1 MSCLWASA
9 SVLRVSAYVTPV
21 IPIKPYTTSRRQ
33 WKNGTS
39 KTGRNLSQ
47 PVTQRMTSRI
57 HAHVRGWLVCCEV
70 YISKG
75 RLQLPMINFWTS
87 PCVSQER
94 KERRERETSHTT
106 KQHTVYLGGYS
117 ITSESK
123 EECLD
128 RTRSQE
134 MSEELRKRDWTEQS
148 KSKCKRRGCHK
159 GVNSGYQIYK
169 SE

>member
-1 MSCLWASA
+1 MSCLWAST

-57 HAHVRGWLVCCEV
+57 HAHVRGWLVCCGV

-75 RLQLPMINFWTS
+75 GVQLPTINFWTS
-87 PCVSQER
+87 PCVSQEG
-94 KERRERETSHTT
+94 KERRERERLVIQRSSIQCT
-106 KQHTVYLGGYS
+106 LGGIALRVRAKKS
-117 ITSESK
+117 ALTER
-123 EECLD
+123 D
-128 RTRSQE
+128 R
-134 MSEELRKRDWTEQS
+134 K
-148 KSKCKRRGCHK
+148 K
-159 GVNSGYQIYK
+159 
-169 SE
+169 

>member
-1 MSCLWASA
+1 
-9 SVLRVSAYVTPV
+9 
-21 IPIKPYTTSRRQ
+21 
-33 WKNGTS
+33 
-39 KTGRNLSQ
+39 
-47 PVTQRMTSRI
+47 
-57 HAHVRGWLVCCEV
+57 
-70 YISKG
+70 
-75 RLQLPMINFWTS
+75 MINFWTS

-148 KSKCKRRGCHK
+148 KSKCERR
-159 GVNSGYQIYK
+159 VAARA
-169 SE
+169 